1 MKPSRLWSS
10 LLSFVALMAI
20 IPMVAI
26 AAPDALGDHS
36 PRPRGSTVVTLGSNA
51 ELPVG
56 GRADAVIALGGDV
69 NTAGDVRDAAVA
81 LAGNVRATGLVGD
94 AVVAIV
100 GDVYLN
106 STAKTVVAV
115 LGDVELGPDARV
127 SSEVVTIGG
136 TIKRDPAAVISGTTQ
151 SVLLGGFPHPDGLRS
166 WIRHCGLLARPLAL
180 DRDLYWAWGL
190 ALGFLALYA
199 LLTLSF
205 REPLQ
210 RCVETLERHPGRA
223 VLAGLLS
230 LVLVPVLVL
239 FLVVTVV
246 GILVVPFLGI
256 AVMGAML
263 FGKAVMLVWIGR
275 RVHRSAPPL
284 VALLIGGLIVLAL
297 YLIPV
302 VGLVVY
308 KLLGGIGLGVVA
320 YTFLLSLRVEKPVRP
335 AVMTEAAAPAAIPAD
350 DTLLPR
356 AGFWS
361 RMAALFIDMVLISM
375 ALHLV
380 ADPGA
385 GAFFG
390 VLVIYAAVMWKLRGV
405 TIGGSIV
412 GLKLVRTDGK
422 PIDWATAIVR
432 ALGCLLSMAIGGL
445 GFLWI
450 AFDKERQAWHDRIAG
465 TAVVKVPRGIPL
477 I

>member
-1 MKPSRLWSS
+1 M
-10 LLSFVALMAI
+10 
-20 IPMVAI
+20 
-26 AAPDALGDHS
+26 
-36 PRPRGSTVVTLGSNA
+36 
-51 ELPVG
+51 
-56 GRADAVIALGGDV
+56 
-69 NTAGDVRDAAVA
+69 
-81 LAGNVRATGLVGD
+81 
-94 AVVAIV
+94 
-100 GDVYLN
+100 
-106 STAKTVVAV
+106 
-115 LGDVELGPDARV
+115 
-127 SSEVVTIGG
+127 
-136 TIKRDPAAVISGTTQ
+136 
-151 SVLLGGFPHPDGLRS
+151 
-166 WIRHCGLLARPLAL
+166 
-180 DRDLYWAWGL
+180 
-190 ALGFLALYA
+190 
-199 LLTLSF
+199 
-205 REPLQ
+205 
-210 RCVETLERHPGRA
+210 
-223 VLAGLLS
+223 
-230 LVLVPVLVL
+230 
-239 FLVVTVV
+239 
-246 GILVVPFLGI
+246 
-256 AVMGAML
+256 

-320 YTFLLSLRVEKPVRP
+320 YTFLLALRVEKPVRP

-375 ALHLV
+375 VVHLV

-385 GAFFG
+385 GVFFG

-465 TAVVKVPRGIPL
+465 TAVVKVKRGIPL